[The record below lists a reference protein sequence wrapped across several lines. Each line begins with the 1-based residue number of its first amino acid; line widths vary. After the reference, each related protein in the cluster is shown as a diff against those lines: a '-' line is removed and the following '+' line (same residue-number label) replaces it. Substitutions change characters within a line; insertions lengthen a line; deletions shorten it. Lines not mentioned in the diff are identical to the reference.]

1 MQTTKSTNHGSD
13 RASTIAAIVIVFLA
27 AAAIAYFIYHFVLVV
42 KVALSV
48 AGALLM
54 AALISNTGIAKRL
67 GAKGWV
73 NNQWT
78 WWLVLLLSFYFVWHR
93 DVDGVWVAIL
103 LLALRLFITP
113 IRPKTTASDARS
125 PHW

>member
-93 DVDGVWVAIL
+93 GVDGVWVGIL

-113 IRPKTTASDARS
+113 TRPKTTASDARS